1 MSDLFAAIG
10 LSSTPDPKQYTDQKE
25 VAAQLTDAKS
35 NMQGLLSTV
44 NLASTGLSFIPGIPA
59 DLTESMNALQSQT
72 QTLVTSTT
80 ATPTELA
87 TNQQKI
93 EKKLDDI
100 NAQKDIIIQ
109 QNIVN
114 ELIAA
119 VGAVDKRVVE
129 VNADKT
135 TSPELFA
142 SYKKLRT
149 DSQLSLLAAQKKL
162 TFLKTKKE
170 GFQSM
175 STPAAAAAAEQEML
189 TADEIL
195 SQLGI
200 LNLQKE
206 DEEDKEFS
214 WGRFGGRIWG
224 TILNVLFYVSVSIG
238 GLLGGIVLS
247 NTFMDSGYWGTRIF
261 YFIYG
266 VAIFPVILLYGL
278 IKPPIWRSTILPL
291 YLINTSTTP
300 SFFNQLFGYTT
311 LDTTAQASTIA
322 SNRTTMRILLGIT
335 LGILVLQG
343 GFAIVKKFFVTP
355 QV

>member
-44 NLASTGLSFIPGIPA
+44 NLASTGLSFVPGIPT
-59 DLTESMNALQSQT
+59 DLTESMNALQDQT

-80 ATPTELA
+80 ATPTQLA
-87 TNQQKI
+87 TQQRDI

-100 NAQKDIIIQ
+100 NAQKDIVLQNNIIT
-109 QNIVN
+109 
-114 ELIAA
+114 ELKDATDA
-119 VGAVDKRVVE
+119 VQKRVTE
-129 VNADKT
+129 VQADTT
-135 TSPELFA
+135 TSPGLLT
-142 SYKKLRT
+142 SYKKLLT
-149 DSQLSLLAAQKKL
+149 NSQLSLSSAQKKL
-162 TFLKTKKE
+162 VFLKTKKE

-175 STPAAAAAAEQEML
+175 PTPAAAEVAML

-195 SQLGI
+195 YELSI
-200 LNLQKE
+200 LNSQKE

-214 WGRFGGRIWG
+214 WGRFGSRVWA
-224 TILNVLFYVSVSIG
+224 TVVTVLFYVSVSIG

-266 VAIFPVILLYGL
+266 VALFPIILLYGL
-278 IKPPIWRSTILPL
+278 IKPPIWRSTIIPL
-291 YLINTSTTP
+291 YLINTSSTP
-300 SFFNQLFGYTT
+300 GFFNQLFGYTT
-311 LDTTAQASTIA
+311 LDTTAQASSIA

-343 GFAIVKKFFVTP
+343 GFAIVKKFFVKP
-355 QV
+355 